1 MLSNNYKKIRLL
13 EKNKYILIEI
23 VQNEKDGK
31 IYLMKAIDKTLLKY
45 KNESDTLKEMEIL
58 SSLNHT
64 NLSKVIDFFFTQKT
78 FNIIIEYDEDSEFK
92 NKIEYNIKNHLSF
105 EENYIWSLTIQ
116 LLNLIK
122 FIKENKN
129 IDFNI
134 SPSNFLLMNNGL
146 LKLFN
151 FGNKLI
157 LNKIEKNLNEAFDI
171 NEFNRCIPPEILNN
185 EDENNE
191 DSDASNIWLAGCI
204 IYELCSLKPPF
215 EGKNMKSSFI
225 NILKGVYKPINPKYS
240 NDFNLLLSKMLVND
254 PKKRENIEELLNSE
268 IIKKRNIE
276 VDAGYDEN
284 NINNL
289 FTFKKN
295 NLKET
300 KKQKQSIN
308 EMFQNDK
315 YEIMKFTL
323 SQKNS
328 LIKYNENDIDLVE
341 TGHFGMNNII
351 NNNIIINEN
360 NKNDDFKNK
369 IIEAQNKKDRIIENN
384 DFNYNNPYRNN
395 NINIQS
401 NQNQINNNNKLK
413 GGNKNNNKKN
423 NNNNN
428 IKNNNKNN
436 PNNFNKKIN
445 IENNNRI
452 PNKDIGNDSN
462 MINFFR
468 KERQKT
474 PVGTNQKNNFINN
487 ENRAKSKNKDNKENK
502 IKKLV
507 YPTKPIMNINNQYN
521 INVMIGSKE
530 KKMPVKKTNNNK
542 NDVKEKQ
549 EKIKLKLGP
558 DRKSNNNL
566 DNKKKLPIL
575 SNIQSIQH
583 ERKVDKI
590 INQILNIP
598 GNKNLIYK
606 KTNDQNIFNKKDNLH
621 FNYGND
627 NFDKKILNNNFIIKK
642 EPIIKPVQHLPN
654 ITYGKNKKIKI
665 EYGVIKYN
673 GKKNKKLKLKLKK

>member
-31 IYLMKAIDKTLLKY
+31 IYLMKAIDKTLLKS

-129 IDFNI
+129 IDFDI

-157 LNKIEKNLNEAFDI
+157 LNKIEKNLNEAFNI

-185 EDENNE
+185 EDENNV
-191 DSDASNIWLAGCI
+191 DSEASNIWLAGCI

-215 EGKNMKSSFI
+215 EGKNMGSLFI

-276 VDAGYDEN
+276 VDADYDEKN
-284 NINNL
+284 TNNL

-328 LIKYNENDIDLVE
+328 LMKYNEDDIDLVE

-369 IIEAQNKKDRIIENN
+369 IIEAQNKKDRIIGNN

-462 MINFFR
+462 MINFIR

-474 PVGTNQKNNFINN
+474 PVGTNKKNNFINN

-507 YPTKPIMNINNQYN
+507 YPTKPTMNINNQYN

-549 EKIKLKLGP
+549 EKIKLKLGT
-558 DRKSNNNL
+558 DKKSNNNL

-590 INQILNIP
+590 INQILNVP
-598 GNKNLIYK
+598 GNKNLINK

-621 FNYGND
+621 FNYGSD
-627 NFDKKILNNNFIIKK
+627 NFDKKILNNHFIIKK

-654 ITYGKNKKIKI
+654 ITYGKNNKIKI
-665 EYGVIKYN
+665 EYGVINYN